1 MQVTP
6 SLKGVL
12 VATTNWT
19 KGVIVGLAGGLA
31 ATIAID
37 ILTVSVLPLT
47 GAPAA
52 GGFILIGD
60 TAAAFFAFFGR
71 QVAGGVPLGLF
82 FHYIIGVALGGL
94 FGGVAFRIAALR
106 TASRLK
112 MVGLGVL
119 YTELIS
125 IPILILPPI
134 ILKMA
139 KPDIMQ
145 WLSFCVVMHGIFGL
159 VLGLVTSYGL
169 RAVGRARPPAASRV
183 R

>member
-1 MQVTP
+1 M
-6 SLKGVL
+6 GVL
-12 VATTNWT
+12 MATTTWT
-19 KGVIVGLAGGLA
+19 RAAIVGMGGGLA

-37 ILTVSVLPLT
+37 VLTMLVLPLT
-47 GAPAA
+47 GAPADR
-52 GGFILIGD
+52 GFILIGD
-60 TAAAFFAFFGR
+60 TAAAFFAGIGLH
-71 QVAGGVPLGLF
+71 VAGGVPLGLF
-82 FHYIIGVALGGL
+82 FHYVIGIALGGL
-94 FGGVAFRIAALR
+94 FGVAMSRVGALR

-112 MVGLGVL
+112 MAGVGVL

-134 ILKMA
+134 ILEMA

-145 WLSFCVVMHGIFGL
+145 WLGFCVVMHGIFGL

-169 RAVGRARPPAASRV
+169 RAPVRAHPPAASPV